1 MPSRPSGQM
10 TGLSCVTS
18 HCSSRRRSPPSPS
31 QALRERRFDG
41 WPRSHQCQNRT
52 GDEAMT
58 VVNKCNL
65 PDDLYYVVGK
75 HVWARREEDL
85 VTVGMTDVAQN
96 MAKTIVAVTPK
107 AVGKSVEKGRN
118 IATVESGKWVG
129 PVSAPISGEIVAV
142 NDALVASPG
151 LVNSDPY
158 GAGWV
163 ARVRPF
169 DWEGDAVDLVTGPE
183 GIELYRQFLDA
194 EGITCG

>member
-1 MPSRPSGQM
+1 
-10 TGLSCVTS
+10 
-18 HCSSRRRSPPSPS
+18 
-31 QALRERRFDG
+31 
-41 WPRSHQCQNRT
+41 
-52 GDEAMT
+52 MT
-58 VVNKCNL
+58 VVNGCNL

-107 AVGKSVEKGRN
+107 AVGKAVEKGRN

-151 LVNSDPY
+151 LLNSDPY

-163 ARVRPF
+163 ARMHPF
-169 DWEGDAVDLVTGPE
+169 DWEREVADLVTGPE

-194 EGITCG
+194 EGITCD